1 MIQGDVIPSSF
12 NGVPNFAL
20 REPLGVV
27 GQIVPWNFPL
37 MFLAWNVAPALA
49 AGNPV
54 VLKPAES
61 TPLSAL
67 EVARMAQKAGIPA
80 GTINVIPGKGSV
92 VVAVLARHPGVD
104 KICCPG
110 CVEVGKQIIQASA
123 SNLKKPLLELGGKGP
138 NVIFED
144 ADLDAAVQG
153 SLFAAYHNQGQAC
166 IAGSR
171 LLVHESICDAFV
183 KRLTQRARSIRIGAP
198 LEETT
203 QLGPLT
209 SKDHQ
214 KKVLGYV
221 DVAKGEG
228 AQILFGGRVAVT
240 RATARGYYVQPT
252 LVRADNPKMRVC
264 QEEVFRPFITIR

>member
-1 MIQGDVIPSSF
+1 
-12 NGVPNFAL
+12 
-20 REPLGVV
+20 
-27 GQIVPWNFPL
+27 
-37 MFLAWNVAPALA
+37 
-49 AGNPV
+49 
-54 VLKPAES
+54 
-61 TPLSAL
+61 
-67 EVARMAQKAGIPA
+67 
-80 GTINVIPGKGSV
+80 
-92 VVAVLARHPGVD
+92 
-104 KICCPG
+104 
-110 CVEVGKQIIQASA
+110 
-123 SNLKKPLLELGGKGP
+123 GP

-171 LLVHESICDAFV
+171 LLVHESIWDAFV
-183 KRLTQRARSIRIGAP
+183 KRFTERVRSIRIGDP

-228 AQILFGGRVAVT
+228 AQILFGGRVPGT
-240 RATARGYYVQPT
+240 PETARGYYMQPT

-264 QEEVFRPFITIR
+264 QEEVFGPFITITPVTDDSRAEECGNGRRGLGRLFHHGEMAAFLDCNEPPLRDPPRRRLPDLPIELRILSAPDDEGRGAHSFEIARDGRVGASQRVA